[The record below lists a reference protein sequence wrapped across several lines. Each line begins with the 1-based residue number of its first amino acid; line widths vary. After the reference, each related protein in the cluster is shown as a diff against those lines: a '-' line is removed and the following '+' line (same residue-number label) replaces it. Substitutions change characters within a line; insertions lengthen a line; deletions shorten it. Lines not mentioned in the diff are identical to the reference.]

1 MSINETRDK
10 AEAQEP
16 DNIQAFYDLLEW
28 IDKIS
33 PGPRD
38 KGTRFEN
45 LILDYLRNEPTYKD
59 LFTEVQTWA
68 QWAKAHPEFDYDAND
83 IGIDL
88 VATDAAPGE
97 HGQVTYSAIQ
107 CKFYAKD
114 AVVPKAELDSFLSAS
129 NTGWCKCRYVFAT
142 NSNWSANL
150 KKELEKQFIPVEI
163 VAREALANSVI
174 DWAVYHKTGKVV
186 INRRTL
192 RPYQQDALKDVIEGL
207 KTNDRGKL
215 IMACGTGKTFTSL
228 KIAEKQTG
236 ENGF

>member
-1 MSINETRDK
+1 MSINETMDK
-10 AEAQEP
+10 AEAKEP

-28 IDKIS
+28 IDQIS
-33 PGPRD
+33 TDPRD

-68 QWAKAHPEFDYDAND
+68 QWTKAHPEYDYDAND

-97 HGQVTYSAIQ
+97 QGQVTYSAIQ
-107 CKFYAKD
+107 CKFYAED
-114 AVVPKAELDSFLSAS
+114 AVVPKAELDSFLAAS
-129 NTGWCKCRYVFAT
+129 TTGWCKCRYVFAT

-174 DWAVYHKTGKVV
+174 DWAV
-186 INRRTL
+186 
-192 RPYQQDALKDVIEGL
+192 
-207 KTNDRGKL
+207 
-215 IMACGTGKTFTSL
+215 
-228 KIAEKQTG
+228 
-236 ENGF
+236 